1 MARKSIF
8 RLNGQ
13 YRKKRFWLDTAH
25 AYLYILPAFLILGTF
40 VFYPFVRAFW
50 VSMFQWYNIRNPQY
64 IGLENYITVLHDDLF
79 WESLW
84 HTVYYVLGSVIP
96 TMVLAM
102 GIAVLLN
109 SKIRGKSFLRT
120 AYFLPY
126 VTNTVAASM
135 VFLWI
140 YDRDYG
146 LLNYIL
152 THLFHIHLIDWLNTP
167 EFAMP
172 AVIILGIW
180 RYLGFDIVIFLAG
193 LQGIDQMYYDAA
205 EVDGASAWDR
215 FRHITLPLLSPTTFF
230 VFIISIIGAF
240 KVFQEIYI
248 LWNGSS
254 GGPLHS
260 AMTIMI
266 YFYNTA
272 WYEYH
277 LGEAAA
283 VANILFIIIFI
294 VTVIQMQLSKRWVFY
309 Q

>member
-1 MARKSIF
+1 MARRSFIP
-8 RLNGQ
+8 LSSQ
-13 YRKKRFWLDTAH
+13 YRKKRFWIDTVH
-25 AYLYILPAFLILGTF
+25 AYLYIFPAFLILGTF
-40 VFYPFVRAFW
+40 VLYPFVRAFW
-50 VSMFQWYNIRNPQY
+50 VSMFQWWNIRNPKF
-64 IGLENYITVLHDDLF
+64 IGVSNYITVLHDSLF

-84 HTVYYVLGSVIP
+84 HTVYYVLGAVAP
-96 TMVLAM
+96 TMVLALI
-102 GIAVLLN
+102 IAVLLN
-109 SKIRGKSFLRT
+109 SKIRGKSFFRT

-152 THLFHIHLIDWLNTP
+152 HTLFHVHLIDWLNSP
-167 EFAMP
+167 QWAMP

-193 LQGIDQMYYDAA
+193 LQGIDRMYYDAA
-205 EVDGASAWDR
+205 EVDGATAWDR

-240 KVFQEIYI
+240 KVFQEIYV
-248 LWNGSS
+248 LWSGSS

-260 AMTIMI
+260 AMTIMV

-272 WYEYH
+272 WGKIH

>member
-1 MARKSIF
+1 MRKSFTGLRI
-8 RLNGQ
+8 RYG
-13 YRKKRFWLDTAH
+13 KKAFWLDTAH
-25 AYLYILPAFLILGTF
+25 AYIYILPAFLILGTF
-40 VFYPFVRAFW
+40 VLYPFIRAFW
-50 VSMFQWYNIRNPQY
+50 ISMFQWWNIRNPKF
-64 IGLENYITVLHDDLF
+64 IGVSNYITVLHDSLF

-84 HTVYYVLGSVIP
+84 HTVYYVLGAVAP
-96 TMVLAM
+96 TMVLALI
-102 GIAVLLN
+102 IAVLLN
-109 SKIRGKSFLRT
+109 SKIRGKSFFRT

-152 THLFHIHLIDWLNTP
+152 HTLFHVHLIDWLNSP
-167 EFAMP
+167 QWAMP

-193 LQGIDQMYYDAA
+193 LQGIDRMYYDAA
-205 EVDGASAWDR
+205 EVDGATAWDR

-240 KVFQEIYI
+240 KVFQEIYV
-248 LWNGSS
+248 LWSGSS

-260 AMTIMI
+260 AMTIMV
-266 YFYNTA
+266 YFYHTA
-272 WYEYH
+272 WYEFH

-294 VTVIQMQLSKRWVFY
+294 VTVIQMQVGKRWVFY